1 MNCTYPITCYEMSI
15 IHIYCFYTLLIETS
29 FLDKQCLNI
38 IIIIIIIIIIVIII
52 IINIYNNITVLT
64 TTSKTDHCLVQYSV
78 VLCSVV

>member
-38 IIIIIIIIIIVIII
+38 IIIIIIIIIVII

>member
-15 IHIYCFYTLLIETS
+15 IHVYCFYTLLIETS

-38 IIIIIIIIIIVIII
+38 IIIIIII
-52 IINIYNNITVLT
+52 NIYNNIIVLT

>member
-1 MNCTYPITCYEMSI
+1 MSI
-15 IHIYCFYTLLIETS
+15 IHVYCFYTLLIETS

-38 IIIIIIIIIIVIII
+38 IIIII

>member
-52 IINIYNNITVLT
+52 INIYNITVLT

>member
-1 MNCTYPITCYEMSI
+1 MSI

-38 IIIIIIIIIIVIII
+38 IIIIIIIIIIFIVII

-64 TTSKTDHCLVQYSV
+64 TFKNGSLFSAVQ
-78 VLCSVV
+78 CSAV

>member
-1 MNCTYPITCYEMSI
+1 MSI

-52 IINIYNNITVLT
+52 INIYNNITVLT
-64 TTSKTDHCLVQYSV
+64 TTSKTEHSV
-78 VLCSVV
+78 V